1 MTSVKYVST
10 RGADKGTTFKD
21 AVLKGLASDG
31 GLLVPE
37 EIPTIKSNP
46 FILEE
51 WSKLSFANLAVEVM
65 GCFIKEDEISKADL
79 KKVVNKSY
87 NNGKWR
93 SEEVTPVVKLKDG
106 RYILELFHGPTFA
119 FKDVA
124 LQFLGNLFEHI
135 LSEKEGDEARLT
147 ILGATSGD
155 TGSSAI
161 HGVRGKA
168 GIECFIMFPHNAVSD
183 VQRLQMTTVIDP
195 NIRCLAIKGT
205 FDDAQSIVKKLN
217 MDKTFK
223 EKHRLGAVNSI
234 NWARILAQI
243 VYYFYAYFRVR
254 EADKNNKR
262 SSEKVSFSVPTGN
275 FGDILAGFYAKQM
288 GLPINELIC
297 ATNENDIL
305 EVFFRTGHY
314 TRQKSVKTNAPS
326 MDICVSSNFE
336 RFLYHVGNNNPKL
349 TLDLMKT
356 FDQTKQMK
364 VNVDFLKKAKD
375 EISAVM
381 VDESERFTAI
391 KDIFESDQYL
401 IDPHTSIG
409 VSASQYAMTN
419 TPIVCLACAHWA
431 KFPDAI
437 RTALDSLP
445 EKQVKDAM
453 VTPDVFI
460 KNKKLRERQTIIE
473 NDSDDV
479 KKFINSSLIGSNVYE
494 TEISSS
500 TGDTYR
506 LIALGAVVAVVGIV
520 AYNLL
525 KK

>member
-51 WSKLSFANLAVEVM
+51 WSKLSFADLAVEVM

-243 VYYFYAYFRVR
+243 VYYFYA
-254 EADKNNKR
+254 
-262 SSEKVSFSVPTGN
+262 
-275 FGDILAGFYAKQM
+275 
-288 GLPINELIC
+288 
-297 ATNENDIL
+297 
-305 EVFFRTGHY
+305 
-314 TRQKSVKTNAPS
+314 
-326 MDICVSSNFE
+326 
-336 RFLYHVGNNNPKL
+336 
-349 TLDLMKT
+349 
-356 FDQTKQMK
+356 
-364 VNVDFLKKAKD
+364 
-375 EISAVM
+375 
-381 VDESERFTAI
+381 
-391 KDIFESDQYL
+391 
-401 IDPHTSIG
+401 
-409 VSASQYAMTN
+409 
-419 TPIVCLACAHWA
+419 
-431 KFPDAI
+431 
-437 RTALDSLP
+437 
-445 EKQVKDAM
+445 
-453 VTPDVFI
+453 
-460 KNKKLRERQTIIE
+460 
-473 NDSDDV
+473 
-479 KKFINSSLIGSNVYE
+479 
-494 TEISSS
+494 
-500 TGDTYR
+500 
-506 LIALGAVVAVVGIV
+506 
-520 AYNLL
+520 
-525 KK
+525 